1 MKLIQHIHVDSDNT
15 IMDWTG
21 RFIGVH
27 LPHLTIEQFNRLPEE
42 ERNGLFDEVYK
53 KDPRLFLKL
62 SPFPYAERLIR
73 TLELSGCSWGILSAI
88 GRHPDPELALRDKQW
103 CLETKLGIPKSKMI
117 FTPTSKDKAAH
128 AAPGLVLIDDFYRNC
143 REWEEQGGTAI
154 YAGSPKPDLHGTT
167 RKLRTLIKI
176 TEEAQKGIFINGY
189 QSHTIR

>member
-15 IMDWTG
+15 LMDWTG

-73 TLELSGCSWGILSAI
+73 TLELSGYNWGILSAI
-88 GRHPDPELALRDKQW
+88 GRHPDPELAIRDKQW

-117 FTPTSKDKAAH
+117 FTPTSKDKADH
-128 AAPGLVLIDDFYRNC
+128 AAPGIVLIDDFYRNC
-143 REWEEQGGTAI
+143 KEWEEQGGTAI
-154 YAGSPKPDLHGTT
+154 HAGSPKPDLRNAT
-167 RKLRTLIKI
+167 RKLKTLIKLA
-176 TEEAQKGIFINGY
+176 EQAQLGGIKIGH
-189 QSHTIR
+189 QSNFVV